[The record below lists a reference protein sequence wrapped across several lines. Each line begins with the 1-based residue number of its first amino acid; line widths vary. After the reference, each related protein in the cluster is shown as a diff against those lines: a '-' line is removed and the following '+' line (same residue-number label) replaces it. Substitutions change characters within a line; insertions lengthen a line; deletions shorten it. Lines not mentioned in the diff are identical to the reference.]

1 MTQPPAAFQVPN
13 HGGERFRFGGIEI
26 IVRASGASTGG
37 AFSLI
42 EEVDPVDTPL
52 HVHRDE
58 DELWYILEGE
68 HVVQV
73 GDEEFP
79 VGPGDIVFAP
89 RGVPH
94 SQRRVVERTGRHL
107 VLFSPPGFE
116 GFFRDLAE
124 AESNGA
130 DMPAAYA
137 AASEKFG
144 LTWL

>member
-1 MTQPPAAFQVPN
+1 VKQTPSAFQVPN
-13 HGGERFRFGGIEI
+13 EGGERLRFGGIEI

-37 AFSLI
+37 AFSVI
-42 EEVDPVDTPL
+42 EEVDPIDTPL
-52 HVHRDE
+52 HIHQNE
-58 DELWYILEGE
+58 DELWYVLEGE

-79 VGPGDIVFAP
+79 VGPGDVVFAP

-94 SQRRVVERTGRHL
+94 AQRRVIERTGRH
-107 VLFSPPGFE
+107 VALFSPPGFE

-124 AESNGA
+124 AESDGA
-130 DMPAAYA
+130 DMSEAYA
-137 AASEKFG
+137 AATKYD